1 VVQFV
6 YIDETGSSGKGA
18 RNQPLLT
25 LVAAIVPEDKVAP
38 LARRFNELAMSHLGW
53 RPSDFEFHGVEL
65 WGGDGYWTGK
75 KPPELIAAYEAAIGV
90 LVELD
95 IAIAHASIDKAKL
108 HTRYSGAA
116 DKNVYL
122 LALQFLLEK
131 VNAYGPSDLKV
142 LVADEAKEHE
152 LRAVKMVSNLQ
163 EWGSGEV
170 PGSPLKRIID
180 SLHFVDSAASPGV
193 QMADL
198 AAYALQRRRAK
209 RDTHADAIAA
219 IERIAGVVH
228 DQTKTWRWTWPY

>member
-1 VVQFV
+1 MVQFV

-25 LVAAIVPEDKVAP
+25 LVAAIVDEEKVAP
-38 LARRFNELAMSHLGW
+38 LTQRFSEIAMDHLGW
-53 RPSDFEFHGVEL
+53 RPGDFEFHGVEL
-65 WGGDGYWTGK
+65 WGGAGYWAGK
-75 KPPELIAAYEAAIGV
+75 TPPQLIAAYEAAVGV
-90 LVELD
+90 LTELD

-108 HTRYSGAA
+108 HTKYAGAA
-116 DKNVYL
+116 DGNAYL

-131 VNAYGPSDLKV
+131 VNAYSPANLKV

-170 PGSPLKRIID
+170 PGPPLRRIID

-193 QMADL
+193 QLADL
-198 AAYALQRRRAK
+198 AAFAMQRRRGK
-209 RDTHADAIAA
+209 RDSHPDAIAA
-219 IERIAGVVH
+219 IERIADVVSS
-228 DQTKTWRWTWPY
+228 QTKTWRWTWP